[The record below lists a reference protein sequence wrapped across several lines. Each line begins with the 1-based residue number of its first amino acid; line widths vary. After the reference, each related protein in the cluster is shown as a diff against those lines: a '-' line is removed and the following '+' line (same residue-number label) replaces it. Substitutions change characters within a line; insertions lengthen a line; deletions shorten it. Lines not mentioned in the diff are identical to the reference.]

1 MLLAIRLMA
10 KVGPDWSVYTVHV
23 LVMSGHSAW
32 FVCVIVTVMYKWF
45 SSCHYM
51 LTSVDMILS

>member
-1 MLLAIRLMA
+1 MA

-45 SSCHYM
+45 SWCHYM